1 VTTPTD
7 LSVGFSGHAHGTP
20 SRYVPKAPPEPVG
33 SERGESLSS
42 LTLSV
47 STFEAVSSR
56 SETVT
61 AGRNSEV
68 ESGAKI
74 FPGNPLLAGTP
85 RILDCQAGLAELRP
99 HKTPSLTI
107 PQKGGAPD
115 ILCRLKTT
123 VPVR

>member
-1 VTTPTD
+1 MSDDSNRFISRLLGTRTRYPVT
-7 LSVGFSGHAHGTP
+7 L
-20 SRYVPKAPPEPVG
+20 RPEG
-33 SERGESLSS
+33 SARARRVKGESLSS

-74 FPGNPLLAGTP
+74 LPGNPLLAGTP

-99 HKTPSLTI
+99 HKTSALTT

-115 ILCRLKTT
+115 FLCRLNTT